1 MSEHIDVQ
9 KATAGQ
15 FRLIW
20 MSCSELSLA
29 MRILED
35 RDRGEGEDKENNEET
50 YKTLKEAMEVA
61 RKWREQEEMQQ
72 QKSSW

>member
-1 MSEHIDVQ
+1 
-9 KATAGQ
+9 
-15 FRLIW
+15 
-20 MSCSELSLA
+20 